1 MFTRLRQCAIAPY
14 LITPDAK
21 RNSKE
26 KKLFQK
32 WCLDKFGGV
41 ESKFKNFKIVEIIK
55 SVTLMIIQIVT
66 QILKSLQLL
75 AKEKAYSCFGSDY
88 IKSYNPEIS
97 HPTKII
103 VFSMF
108 TSCLDLLSEAI
119 KEDYPNFKFVQVDGD
134 TKNRSELF
142 DQFKNDINTQ
152 GLFLT
157 YKVGSE
163 GLN

>member
-1 MFTRLRQCAIAPY
+1 MTLNDNPNC
-14 LITPDAK
+14 
-21 RNSKE
+21 NS
-26 KKLFQK
+26 
-32 WCLDKFGGV
+32 
-41 ESKFKNFKIVEIIK
+41 NP
-55 SVTLMIIQIVT
+55 
-66 QILKSLQLL
+66 KSLQLL

-163 GLN
+163 GLNLTEATHCICIEPWWTTQFTTKPKQDFGEQVKLNRLYVH

>member
-1 MFTRLRQCAIAPY
+1 
-14 LITPDAK
+14 
-21 RNSKE
+21 
-26 KKLFQK
+26 
-32 WCLDKFGGV
+32 
-41 ESKFKNFKIVEIIK
+41 
-55 SVTLMIIQIVT
+55 
-66 QILKSLQLL
+66 
-75 AKEKAYSCFGSDY
+75 
-88 IKSYNPEIS
+88 
-97 HPTKII
+97 
-103 VFSMF
+103 MF

-163 GLN
+163 GLNLTEATHCICIEPWWTNAVHTPSQSKTLENRSN

>member
-1 MFTRLRQCAIAPY
+1 
-14 LITPDAK
+14 
-21 RNSKE
+21 
-26 KKLFQK
+26 
-32 WCLDKFGGV
+32 
-41 ESKFKNFKIVEIIK
+41 
-55 SVTLMIIQIVT
+55 
-66 QILKSLQLL
+66 
-75 AKEKAYSCFGSDY
+75 
-88 IKSYNPEIS
+88 
-97 HPTKII
+97 
-103 VFSMF
+103 MF

-163 GLN
+163 GFKFNRKQLIVYV